1 MKVLAFLL
9 IACFAVAED
18 ASLARAVD
26 GAKLLH
32 STMRDPDSFK
42 IGKVWLMSGLKS
54 GDAVCYQFY
63 ARNGFGGMNA
73 SRAVFAPHR
82 KQGYKL
88 LTEDHSNDYASGMFG
103 AFFDNQCGDKA
114 LKHDGISKDVTD
126 EIKSALASS
135 GDSK

>member
-42 IGKVWLMSGLKS
+42 IGKVWLMTGHKS
-54 GDAVCYQFY
+54 DEAVCYQYY
-63 ARNGFGGMNA
+63 AKNGFGGVNA
-73 SRAVFAPHR
+73 SRAVLSVR
-82 KQGYKL
+82 SKKKGYKMF
-88 LTEDHSNDYASGMFG
+88 TEDAYDDYRFDALFNDE
-103 AFFDNQCGDKA
+103 CGDKA
-114 LKHDGISKDVTD
+114 LKHDGVSKDVTAD
-126 EIKSALASS
+126 VKSALASAS
-135 GDSK
+135 NPQ